1 MISVYIRIIHLT
13 WESGEKIIFSP
24 GCGVQVTIKVRVI
37 PVPANPL
44 VLAGT
49 DDLKIIPHRKQGLHP
64 GLITDTVTV
73 GVIFRAAY

>member
-1 MISVYIRIIHLT
+1 M
-13 WESGEKIIFSP
+13 
-24 GCGVQVTIKVRVI
+24 IKVRVI

-44 VLAGT
+44 VLADT

-73 GVIFRAAY
+73 GVIFRAAYRSQSRGARLLPCLA